1 MNREE
6 EFKKIKANIKEIIK
20 HDRSTTLEFDDED
33 VDRIGFITRANGDV
47 AEEEAS
53 NIDIR
58 DAENMK
64 DKISDLY
71 KDKIDIFVEQIDE
84 WVYLNIRII

>member
-6 EFKKIKANIKEIIK
+6 EFKKIKDNIKEIIK
-20 HDRSTTLEFDDED
+20 RDRNTTLEFDDED

-71 KDKIDIFVEQIDE
+71 KNKIDIFVEQIDE

>member
-6 EFKKIKANIKEIIK
+6 EFKKIKTNIKEIIK
-20 HDRSTTLEFDDED
+20 HDRNTTLEFDDED

-71 KDKIDIFVEQIDE
+71 KNKIDIFVEQIDE